1 MSLIWSSS
9 QIWCRPSWAPTESSH
24 PLTCSLEVE
33 PDLTEAP
40 HHVLELQQER
50 EQTVVLVHAAVGDDD
65 VQRPVHLGNVGEKCR
80 KDVCERKHWHVKQSW
95 RGKKKQVWERK
106 ERGASAEML
115 IKEVTGLGWEDKWG
129 EIKKRKESR
138 IWRGKVIR
146 GLARWT
152 KKTALFA
159 VNVIQTDPTFNQCVS
174 FNHTQVCWFS
184 TCCCV

>member
-1 MSLIWSSS
+1 MVSAELGPNRKLPPSHLFAWGGTRPHGGSTPCAWAAAGTRTDGCTCSCS
-9 QIWCRPSWAPTESSH
+9 CRWWWCSAASPPGKRGGKVQKRCVWKEA
-24 PLTCSLEVE
+24 LTC
-33 PDLTEAP
+33 EA
-40 HHVLELQQER
+40 ELK
-50 EQTVVLVHAAVGDDD
+50 
-65 VQRPVHLGNVGEKCR
+65 GE
-80 KDVCERKHWHVKQSW
+80 
-95 RGKKKQVWERK
+95 KKQVWERK